1 MNLRPSQLSEQGYH
15 ELATYSFDELIEMI
29 GTEVRRRTAPVLA
42 FWVLLAL
49 TLIAAIVAN
58 VVAIRTDGWYTL
70 SAPLLAIAGLIA
82 VIPVHELLHAA
93 AFRIAGARRIRFG
106 AKPKYL
112 IFYAIARE
120 FVADY
125 REMRFILYLPAVVI
139 SAALVGIGVSAGP
152 LIRVSA
158 WWLLFF
164 HMSACAGD
172 FGLASFMRRH
182 VHLGIV
188 TGDDADDLIT
198 RFYVRTPKHGPSC
211 TVHL

>member
-1 MNLRPSQLSEQGYH
+1 MNLRPSQLLEHGYH
-15 ELATYSFDELIEMI
+15 ELAAYSFDELIEMI

-49 TLIAAIVAN
+49 TLGAAIVAS
-58 VVAIRTDGWYTL
+58 VTAIRANGWHTL
-70 SAPLLAIAGLIA
+70 FAPLIAILGLIA

-93 AFRIAGARRIRFG
+93 AFRVVGARRIRFG

-112 IFYAIARE
+112 IFYAIARD

-139 SAALVGIGVSAGP
+139 SAALAGIGVSAGP

-164 HMSACAGD
+164 HVSACAGD

-188 TGDDADDLIT
+188 TGDDADDLVT
-198 RFYVRTPKHGPSC
+198 RFYVRTPKYEPGS
-211 TVHL
+211 TAYS

>member
-1 MNLRPSQLSEQGYH
+1 MNLRPPELSRHGYH
-15 ELATYSFDELIEMI
+15 EYVSYSFDELIEMI
-29 GTEVRRRTAPVLA
+29 GTEIRRRTAPVLV

-49 TLIAAIVAN
+49 TLIAAIVAS
-58 VVAIRTDGWYTL
+58 VVAIGANGWHTL
-70 SAPLLAIAGLIA
+70 AGPLIAIAGLIA
-82 VIPVHELLHAA
+82 VIPLHELLHAA
-93 AFRIAGARRIRFG
+93 AFRILGARRIRFG

-112 IFYAIARE
+112 IFYAIARD

-125 REMRFILYLPAVVI
+125 REMRFILYLPAIVI
-139 SAALVGIGVSAGP
+139 SAALLAIGLTAGP

-188 TGDDADDLIT
+188 TGDDADDLVT
-198 RFYVRTPKHGPSC
+198 RFFVYTPEHEPQPASND
-211 TVHL
+211 